1 MSRTKPRASGVD
13 APPSRAAAPT
23 PGGWWLTLRGGLSA
37 RLQEAAWRNDEL
49 RQRLARHP
57 GWLLDKDQV
66 LLAGMLVRMNE
77 SHLLPRML
85 QKLGDGAQRLEPV
98 LWMLAERHAGGR
110 LWRDRLWRAA
120 NRGAWDAGQ
129 WRRYAALSGTAGE
142 LTADV
147 ARLAGIP
154 PTEASRWWSPP
165 TRVAPPQSQPE
176 PTTPFEGDAKLERRH
191 RVTAQLRVLA
201 RTGLETLS
209 PTEVEGLAQELLEL
223 GQGTHMHRL
232 LTSPPWSYKPLAAQS
247 NPEIL
252 RLRERLGLRFHAWL
266 LAFPALWTDVKPGFV
281 RQQVQLLRILPSR
294 VSLAHLAKFQ
304 LKPTVTARLGFA
316 ARDSASLRRR
326 DIYRALEQARQADR
340 HLAQAELARASWTF
354 VRSQLHQDDSTSI
367 ETPVHNPMSLA
378 AGPAPV

>member
-1 MSRTKPRASGVD
+1 
-13 APPSRAAAPT
+13 
-23 PGGWWLTLRGGLSA
+23 LTLRGGLSA

-66 LLAGMLVRMNE
+66 PLAGMLVRMNE

-129 WRRYAALSGTAGE
+129 WRRYAALCGTTGE

-154 PTEASRWWSPP
+154 PAEASRWWSPP
-165 TRVAPPQSQPE
+165 VRIAPPRTQSTSTE
-176 PTTPFEGDAKLERRH
+176 PFAGEAKLERRR
-191 RVTAQLRVLA
+191 RVMAQLRVLA
-201 RTGLETLS
+201 RTGLATLS

-223 GQGTHMHRL
+223 GHGTHLHRL

-266 LAFPALWTDVKPGFV
+266 LAFPTQWTDAKPGLV
-281 RQQVQLLRILPSR
+281 RQQVQLLRGLPSR
-294 VSLAHLAKFQ
+294 ASSTQLAKLQ
-304 LKPTVTARLGFA
+304 LKPAVTARLGVA
-316 ARDSASLRRR
+316 ARNGAALLRR
-326 DIYRALEQARQADR
+326 DIYRALEQVRQADR

-354 VRSQLHQDDSTSI
+354 VRSQLPQDDSTSI
-367 ETPVHNPMSLA
+367 ETPVHNPVSLA